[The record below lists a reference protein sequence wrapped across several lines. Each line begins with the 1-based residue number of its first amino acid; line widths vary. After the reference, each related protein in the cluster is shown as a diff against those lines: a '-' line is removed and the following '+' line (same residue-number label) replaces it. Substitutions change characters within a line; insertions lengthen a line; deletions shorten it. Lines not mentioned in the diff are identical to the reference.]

1 MNLRSLFPW
10 WDESA
15 IAGTGPQDGEALP
28 AAEESKFQFVGV
40 DAEWPGS
47 QSTMH
52 RMRHHTSLSTS
63 FESYIAALHHM
74 STIL

>member
-10 WDESA
+10 WDESETV
-15 IAGTGPQDGEALP
+15 GTGPQYGEALP
-28 AAEESKFQFVGV
+28 AAEESEFQFVDV

-52 RMRHHTSLSTS
+52 RMRH
-63 FESYIAALHHM
+63 IAALHQM
-74 STIL
+74 STNL